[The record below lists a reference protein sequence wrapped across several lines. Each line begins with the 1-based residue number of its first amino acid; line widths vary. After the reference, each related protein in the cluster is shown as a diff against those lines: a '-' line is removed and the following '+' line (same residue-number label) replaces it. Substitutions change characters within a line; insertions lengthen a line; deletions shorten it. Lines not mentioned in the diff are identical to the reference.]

1 MKQMSNKLPIL
12 NQPKKRQATW
22 SKAEIP
28 SVAVVIWFVVC
39 WFIGNSRAGLE
50 LDEFFALAYPSAER
64 FERISD
70 ERFRVLSSEGKS
82 LGYVATGTASGYGG
96 PLRVAAAVTLQGEL
110 ASLAIV
116 EHRETPAFVAR
127 MRRSEMLSELV
138 RKKFSDPIALEVDID
153 AVSGATYTSRA
164 VTQSVSQAI
173 HGVAREEL
181 KLTVPPK
188 ERKIVFGLPEALLI
202 ALFVFAVGQRRLLK
216 GKQRKVA
223 RWITMV
229 VGLVFLGFAFNSQFV
244 LTHINMVLLGYW
256 PDWHTH
262 LFWYI
267 LIAGLFFFKARRDWN
282 VYCYDFCPFGAAQEV
297 LAQVGGAKPRKVKWP
312 ILLLW
317 SQRILVILAV
327 SLALIYRNPSFTSFE
342 IFGTMFRL
350 TGSSF
355 QFVLMAII
363 VLLSLFLYR
372 PWCRYLCPLH
382 KNTMEGLFDRTR
394 KNVKKLWLSL
404 RPQQAT

>member
-1 MKQMSNKLPIL
+1 MSNPLPVL
-12 NQPKKRQATW
+12 NPPNKRQGIW
-22 SKAEIP
+22 IKAEIP
-28 SVAVVIWFVVC
+28 SILVLIWFVVC

-50 LDEFFALAYPSAER
+50 LDEFFELAYSSAER
-64 FERISD
+64 FERIND
-70 ERFRVLSSEGKS
+70 ERFRVVGNDREAI
-82 LGYVATGTASGYGG
+82 GYVATGTASGYGG
-96 PLRVAAAVTLQGEL
+96 PLRVAAAITLRGEIVG
-110 ASLAIV
+110 LAIV
-116 EHRETPAFVAR
+116 EHRETPAFVGR
-127 MRRSEMLSELV
+127 MRRSQLLNELV
-138 RKKFSDPIALEVDID
+138 RKNFSDAIALDVDVD
-153 AVSGATYTSRA
+153 AVSGATFTSRA
-164 VTQSVSQAI
+164 VIQSVGQAI
-173 HGVAREEL
+173 HGVARDEL
-181 KLTVPPK
+181 KLAVPAE
-188 ERKIVFGLPEALLI
+188 EREIVFGFPEILLI
-202 ALFVFAVGQRRLLK
+202 GLFVFAVIQRRLLK

-223 RWITMV
+223 RWITMI
-229 VGLVFLGFAFNSQFV
+229 VGLVFLGFAFNSPFV

-267 LIAGLFFFKARRDWN
+267 LIAGLFLFKARRDWN
-282 VYCYDFCPFGAAQEV
+282 VYCYDFCPFGAAQDV

-312 ILLLW
+312 KLLLW
-317 SQRILVILAV
+317 SQRGLVILAV

-350 TGSSF
+350 TGSNF

-394 KNVKKLWLSL
+394 KNCKKLWLSL
-404 RPQQAT
+404 RPQQAK

>member
-1 MKQMSNKLPIL
+1 MPSELPIL
-12 NQPKKRQATW
+12 NQPQNRQAIWT
-22 SKAEIP
+22 KAEIP
-28 SVAVVIWFVVC
+28 SVLVVIWFVVC

-50 LDEFFALAYPSAER
+50 LDEFFELAYPGAKR
-64 FERISD
+64 FERIND
-70 ERFRVLSSEGKS
+70 ERFRVLDGDGIAI
-82 LGYVATGTASGYGG
+82 GYVATGTASGYGG
-96 PLRVAAAVTLQGEL
+96 PLKMTVAVTPVGQI
-110 ASLAIV
+110 ASLAVV

-127 MRRSEMLSELV
+127 MRRSEILNGLV
-138 RKKFSDPIALEVDID
+138 RKKYSDAIALAVDVD

-173 HGVAREEL
+173 HAVARDELNLDTPIEER
-181 KLTVPPK
+181 
-188 ERKIVFGLPEALLI
+188 EIVFSVPEVLLI
-202 ALFVFAVGQRRLLK
+202 ALFVFAVVQRRLLK

-223 RWITMV
+223 RWVTMI
-229 VGLVFLGFAFNSQFV
+229 VGLVFLGFVFNRQFV

-267 LIAGLFFFKARRDWN
+267 LIAGLFLFKARRDWN
-282 VYCYDFCPFGAAQEV
+282 VYCYDFCPFGAAQDV
-297 LAQVGGAKPRKVKWP
+297 LAQIGGAKPRKVKWP
-312 ILLLW
+312 KLLLW
-317 SQRILVILAV
+317 LQRGLVILAV

-350 TGSSF
+350 TGSNY
-355 QFVLMAII
+355 QFMLLAVI

-394 KNVKKLWLSL
+394 KNLKKLWLSL
-404 RPQQAT
+404 CPQPAR

>member
-1 MKQMSNKLPIL
+1 MSNELPIL
-12 NQPKKRQATW
+12 NQRTKHQATW

-28 SVAVVIWFVVC
+28 SIAVVIWFVVC

-50 LDEFFALAYPSAER
+50 LDEFFDLAFPSAER
-64 FERISD
+64 FQRISD
-70 ERFRVLSSEGKS
+70 ERFRVLGNDGKS
-82 LGYVATGTASGYGG
+82 IGYVATGTASGYGG
-96 PLRVAAAVTLQGEL
+96 PLRIAAAVTLQGEI
-110 ASLAIV
+110 ASVAIV
-116 EHRETPAFVAR
+116 EHRETPAFVGR
-127 MRRSEMLSELV
+127 MRRSELLNGLV
-138 RKKFSDPIALEVDID
+138 RKKFSDPIALDVDVD
-153 AVSGATYTSRA
+153 AISGATYTSRA

-181 KLTVPPK
+181 KLSVPL
-188 ERKIVFGLPEALLI
+188 EDRQIVFGVPEVLLI
-202 ALFVFAVGQRRLLK
+202 GLFVFAVVQRRLLK

-223 RWITMV
+223 RWITMI

-267 LIAGLFFFKARRDWN
+267 LIAGLFLFKARRDWN
-282 VYCYDFCPFGAAQEV
+282 VYCYDFCPFGAAQDV
-297 LAQVGGAKPRKVKWP
+297 LALVGGAKPRKVKWAK
-312 ILLLW
+312 LLLW
-317 SQRILVILAV
+317 LQRGLVILAV
-327 SLALIYRNPSFTSFE
+327 SLALIFRNPSFTSFE

-350 TGSSF
+350 TGSNF
-355 QFVLMAII
+355 QFVLMSII

-382 KNTMEGLFDRTR
+382 KNAMEGLFDRTR

-404 RPQQAT
+404 SPQRAT